1 MVKERGRRHGPE
13 DGASRTSPRA
23 RGTAG
28 SEGAGLGIPAPC
40 AGTAVHLSRGEAGKR
55 LSAASST
62 HPRPPPHLA
71 AHLPHRGEA
80 PGTVWDPSWC
90 WLQVP
95 GHSGAAPGPA
105 ALTPL
110 PAAVRGPGSPPP
122 KKTPHLRS
130 FRADLLP
137 TEKVS
142 LSASKIPCVLAPA
155 PANPNQLLI
164 LASPAPRSDR
174 GWTFPFSTPWG
185 LLRGGGHRHSPSPWA
200 LCPLRTGG
208 TRG

>member
-62 HPRPPPHLA
+62 HPRPPPPRSPSSTPGGGPGDGVGPVVVLA
-71 AHLPHRGEA
+71 AGPRAQRGR
-80 PGTVWDPSWC
+80 PG
-90 WLQVP
+90 
-95 GHSGAAPGPA
+95 SGRAHASASGRA
-105 ALTPL
+105 GAGL
-110 PAAVRGPGSPPP
+110 SPPP
-122 KKTPHLRS
+122 KTPHLRS